1 MTYKSVKHGLPRSFT
16 RVWVMTD
23 TGRETTGY
31 VKSDGEW
38 FINCP
43 RIRAT
48 GAMEGVKYGNCKK
61 HG

>member
-1 MTYKSVKHGLPRSFT
+1 MSWISVSVRLPRSFT
-16 RVWVMTD
+16 RVWVLTD

-48 GAMEGVKYGNCKK
+48 GAVVLRWRED
-61 HG
+61 